1 MKDEKSNLVE
11 VEKDVIEGRFKI
23 IDELREEN
31 KLLKENNPIINNLE
45 AKNIALEREYGNKK
59 KELKELKEKNSVLSF
74 ADYIHYT
81 VKTNSDIKLGISI
94 RKEDQDIFR
103 NEGREGTIYR
113 LGTDPQYDKQ
123 IFKTCRTD
131 DIKTCIEEANDYIK
145 NTFKTDL
152 D

>member
-11 VEKDVIEGRFKI
+11 VDKDVIEGRFKI

-81 VKTNSDIKLGISI
+81 VKTNNISLWVSLREEDNGI
-94 RKEDQDIFR
+94 D
-103 NEGREGTIYR
+103 REGTIYW
-113 LGTDPQYDKQ
+113 LGLNHDEDREIY
-123 IFKTCRTD
+123 RTPNNLLLED
-131 DIKTCIEEANDYIK
+131 CIEKVNEFIIVN
-145 NTFKTDL
+145 FKSNLED
-152 D
+152 

>member
-11 VEKDVIEGRFKI
+11 VDKDVIEGRFKI

-45 AKNIALEREYGNKK
+45 AQNIALEREYGNKK
-59 KELKELKEKNSVLSF
+59 KELKELKDKNSVLSF

-81 VKTNSDIKLGISI
+81 VKTNSDIKLGVSI
-94 RKEDQDIFR
+94 RKGEEDIIG

-113 LGTDPQYDKQ
+113 LGIDPEYDRE
-123 IFKTCRTD
+123 IFRTWRTD
-131 DIKTCIEEANDYIK
+131 DIEPCIERANDYIK